1 MIVLDLFA
9 EIYPI
14 YSRTE
19 SFYGQPYI
27 WCMLHDFG
35 GVMELYGDMDDVN
48 KVCHLMFACFHLE
61 VLSNFFLFHSFAYE
75 ACMSEVCGFD
85 HQENLSM
92 TCIPT

>member
-35 GVMELYGDMDDVN
+35 GVMELYGDMEDVN
-48 KVCHLMFACFHLE
+48 KVSLTIYFHGLI
-61 VLSNFFLFHSFAYE
+61 FITH
-75 ACMSEVCGFD
+75 
-85 HQENLSM
+85 
-92 TCIPT
+92 I

>member
-14 YSRTE
+14 YSKTE

-35 GVMELYGDMDDVN
+35 GVMELYGDMEDVN
-48 KVCHLMFACFHLE
+48 KVSHMTPGPQVIKNFYAQ
-61 VLSNFFLFHSFAYE
+61 LS
-75 ACMSEVCGFD
+75 
-85 HQENLSM
+85 
-92 TCIPT
+92 